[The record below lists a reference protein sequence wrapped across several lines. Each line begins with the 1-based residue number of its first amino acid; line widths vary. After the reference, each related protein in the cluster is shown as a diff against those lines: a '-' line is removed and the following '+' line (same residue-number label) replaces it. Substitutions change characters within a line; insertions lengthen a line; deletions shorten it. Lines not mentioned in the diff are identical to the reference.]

1 MYDVVLVDDEEI
13 ILEGLRRAFP
23 WASYGC
29 RVTGTAVDGR
39 EGFALVH
46 RLRPQILL
54 TDIRMPNLDG
64 LGMIAALK
72 SEFPDLEIAVLT
84 AFRDFDYAQEAIRL
98 GVRRYLLKPSRMEEL
113 REAVS
118 AMTDRLNAK
127 APGDGAAE
135 AGAPGGDA
143 SEDGAGA
150 FVVRA
155 AVKYIDGHCTEHL
168 HLSDV
173 ADNVYVSQWH
183 LSKLINSHTHQSF
196 FDLLNE
202 RRIARA
208 RELLP
213 DPMFTVSEI
222 ALAVGYADVAHFSRI
237 FKKLTG
243 KTPGEYRAGLRR

>member
-1 MYDVVLVDDEEI
+1 MYRVALVDDEQF
-13 ILEGLRRAFP
+13 ILQGLIRVFP
-23 WASYGC
+23 WDKYRCAIA
-29 RVTGTAVDGR
+29 GTAGDGR
-39 EGFALVH
+39 EGLTLV
-46 RLRPQILL
+46 RREKPDILL
-54 TDIRMPNLDG
+54 TDIRMPGMDG
-64 LGMIAALK
+64 LQMIAALR
-72 SEFPDLEIAVLT
+72 SEFPDMLIAVLT
-84 AFRDFDYAQEAIRL
+84 AFREFDYAREALHL
-98 GVRRYLLKPSRMEEL
+98 GVSRFLLKPSNMDELEEAFAFMTSAL
-113 REAVS
+113 SAREKTSEAS
-118 AMTDRLNAK
+118 E
-127 APGDGAAE
+127 E
-135 AGAPGGDA
+135 AGEAGGY
-143 SEDGAGA
+143 
-150 FVVRA
+150 VVNA
-155 AVKYIDGHCTEHL
+155 ALKYMETHYQERLT
-168 HLSDV
+168 LSLV